1 MQFFLFKRAV
11 YTFVWSACSKANE
24 SSFSKLQQMVEYWMD
39 SLQHRVPGASFMLV
53 VTHIDCA
60 LSEQDLA
67 EQVGWVRT
75 IVQRKVAAQRADGR
89 SSHIQTL
96 RVFNDGNS
104 IPVNCLDGTGI
115 AELRSRIISF
125 AKGMPFYKEH
135 WPASF
140 LALRASLEEAKQSMS
155 VWMSWSDY
163 AQLADACEIRK
174 DQLEIVTRFLHDTG
188 VIYYFGDVAEAVK
201 STTSE
206 LEASMLMNTVFISAR
221 WMVDALKGL
230 IRHDRD
236 FLLSYFMG
244 KKDKL
249 RMRRVRRLMYFGIL
263 HEGLS
268 PFLWPQDQSSAEFW
282 QELRQ
287 TKPDGEEWS
296 DDVAVGPR
304 DFERVHALL
313 EGFDIMVAHDR
324 GGAQGA
330 KEYLVP
336 TLIAPGCKRVLE
348 ASTLSGADT
357 VHWTVLK
364 YPAMPPGAF
373 DRLITRGYAISTH
386 ADFRYVTYVCCIRPT
401 LSV

>member
-1 MQFFLFKRAV
+1 
-11 YTFVWSACSKANE
+11 
-24 SSFSKLQQMVEYWMD
+24 
-39 SLQHRVPGASFMLV
+39 
-53 VTHIDCA
+53 
-60 LSEQDLA
+60 
-67 EQVGWVRT
+67 
-75 IVQRKVAAQRADGR
+75 
-89 SSHIQTL
+89 
-96 RVFNDGNS
+96 
-104 IPVNCLDGTGI
+104 
-115 AELRSRIISF
+115 
-125 AKGMPFYKEH
+125 
-135 WPASF
+135 
-140 LALRASLEEAKQSMS
+140 
-155 VWMSWSDY
+155 
-163 AQLADACEIRK
+163 
-174 DQLEIVTRFLHDTG
+174 
-188 VIYYFGDVAEAVK
+188 
-201 STTSE
+201 
-206 LEASMLMNTVFISAR
+206 MLMNTVFISAR

-249 RMRRVRRLMYFGIL
+249 RMRRVRRLIYFGIL

-336 TLIAPGCKRVLE
+336 T
-348 ASTLSGADT
+348 
-357 VHWTVLK
+357 
-364 YPAMPPGAF
+364 
-373 DRLITRGYAISTH
+373 
-386 ADFRYVTYVCCIRPT
+386 
-401 LSV
+401 